1 MITFLWKLHGQFVH
15 DPTDGVQEVCGII
28 TKLCLHETGNSAHPW
43 LGLACKLVRIGVLF
57 HCYYRG
63 PTRSWLHVRGAVNCL
78 TCYAGKPGNTNP
90 VPYIMPFGLW
100 KTIPPGPPVQWRKK
114 KKLKGKIAVHTCAM
128 SQSHR
133 GVGPISRS
141 LYQFRNTTNFIKLS
155 KKVKLQDTPLITVL
169 NVFEI
174 T

>member
-90 VPYIMPFGLW
+90 VTYIMPFGLW

-114 KKLKGKIAVHTCAM
+114 KETKRQKSSAHLCDVPVT
-128 SQSHR
+128 
-133 GVGPISRS
+133 SRS
-141 LYQFRNTTNFIKLS
+141 RSYLQKSLSISKHNQLYKTK
-155 KKVKLQDTPLITVL
+155 
-169 NVFEI
+169 
-174 T
+174 